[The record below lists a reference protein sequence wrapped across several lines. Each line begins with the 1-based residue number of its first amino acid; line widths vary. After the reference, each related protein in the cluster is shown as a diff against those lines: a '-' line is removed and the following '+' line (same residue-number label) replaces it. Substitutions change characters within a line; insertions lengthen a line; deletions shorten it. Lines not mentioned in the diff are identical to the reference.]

1 MKVGSWKSILIL
13 VFFFC
18 IGAIITWRLF
28 SIQILKGSL
37 YKVLAKGQQELVQD
51 VSGNR
56 GKIFCHDKDELSLL
70 VSNRAFAKCY
80 AVPAEI
86 QDDNQTASLV
96 SQILGLD
103 IEELKT
109 AFSNKENLYYPLKE
123 KISDKEK
130 ELIEQSQ
137 LKGIYL
143 KNETYPYYPYK
154 DIAGTL
160 LGFVDKDQNGKYGIQ
175 GYYNNTLR
183 GKEEF
188 VKKEKGILGYFFSQE
203 GKNIQ
208 GSDLILT
215 VDINIQKKAEEL
227 LREVYDNIGYTEGQ
241 IIVMDPNSGKII
253 ALADYPS
260 YDPNE
265 YSKYSQNFEIFQNG
279 ALQKLYEPGS
289 VFKAI
294 TMAIAL
300 NEKKVTPDTTY
311 QDSGYLKIDRWTIKN
326 YNDKVYGTCTMTK
339 VLENSINTGAVF
351 AARQVPKNVYI
362 KYLENFGFFEKTG
375 VDIAGEVSDKI
386 SSDLRAGRESSI
398 ATVSFGQGISITP
411 LRLAVSYCALANGG
425 KIYKP
430 YIVEKIINPDGTIK
444 EILPQV
450 LSENIINQQTSELIK
465 KMLNSVTEIGFSKA
479 ARVSGYYVAGKTGT
493 AQMPTKGGGYT
504 DSETWQTFAGFGP
517 AYDPKFVAIIKFD
530 KPGVKEASIS
540 AAPIF
545 SKLAK
550 YIFDYWQIPTQRDD
564 LKGVSQ

>member
-564 LKGVSQ
+564 